1 MNNPLS
7 LSVRIAEGFLSKEE
21 AVLNLDEVIN
31 LAQKSGYDAI
41 CIRASQLGIQTPREL
56 LEQGAAKIR
65 KQGLPITMVTG
76 DFDIVYNNDKGPHC
90 LRNITPFLDLAN
102 TLGSPLIRVAIKT
115 EDDISAVQKAADEA
129 MERNITL
136 VHQCHT
142 LSLFETI
149 DSCEETAKRINR
161 PNFGIIYE
169 PANLEIC
176 GQEYTGAVFDRLRP
190 WIKNVYLQN
199 QRINPTGAVT
209 LDTWCRGPATFDLLP
224 IHALGGIRFEAV
236 FSELQRIEYQG
247 PITVHQSAQA
257 GEGPAQTATKTAEY
271 LHTIMSET
279 HPTFE

>member
-1 MNNPLS
+1 MKNPLS

-21 AVLNLDEVIN
+21 AVLDLDEVIE
-31 LAQKSGYDAI
+31 LAKNSGYDAI
-41 CIRASQLGIQTPREL
+41 CIRASQLGVQTPKEL

-65 KQGLPITMVTG
+65 QQGLPVTMITG
-76 DFDIVYNNDKGPHC
+76 DFDIVYNNEKGPNC
-90 LRNITPFLDLAN
+90 LRKITPFLDLAT
-102 TLGSPLIRVAIKT
+102 TLGSPLVRVAIKT
-115 EDDISAVQKAADEA
+115 EDDIRAVQNAADEA
-129 MERNITL
+129 VERDITL

-149 DSCEETAKRINR
+149 DSCEKTAKRINR

-176 GQEYTGAVFDRLRP
+176 NQDYTGDVFDRLRP

-209 LDTWCRGPATFDLLP
+209 LDTWFRGPITFDLLP
-224 IHALGGIRFEAV
+224 IHALGGIRFDAI

-247 PITVHQSAQA
+247 PITVHQSAQPE
-257 GEGPAQTATKTAEY
+257 EGPVQTATKTAKY
-271 LHTIMSET
+271 LRSIMS
-279 HPTFE
+279 